1 MTKKEK
7 NFPDIVKAS
16 RKIRISKGSG
26 TNVQDINKLL
36 KQFKKM
42 SQMMKKMGK
51 NKNMDSIMNSGQF
64 GDIQSLIN
72 KNKPIQ

>member
-1 MTKKEK
+1 MFLKNKK
-7 NFPDIVKAS
+7 
-16 RKIRISKGSG
+16 R
-26 TNVQDINKLL
+26 LL
-36 KQFKKM
+36 IQFKKM

-51 NKNMDSIMNSGQF
+51 NKNMDSVMNSGQL